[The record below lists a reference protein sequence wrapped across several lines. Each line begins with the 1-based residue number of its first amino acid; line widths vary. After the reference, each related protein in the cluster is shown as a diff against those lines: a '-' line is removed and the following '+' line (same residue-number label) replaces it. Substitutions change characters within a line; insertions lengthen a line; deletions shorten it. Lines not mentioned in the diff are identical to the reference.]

1 MAKLS
6 DVYKTKNNREIVL
19 DAFQANVFE
28 ATIEKFKAE
37 GVGGDDIFE
46 ETYVLQKEIAE
57 YITGNISSGGG
68 AIGGLAVQT
77 YNYILGIE
85 TVVAAAPT
93 PIVEPTP
100 EPELP
105 PVDESPVMPD
115 LPPQLIDVVKPP
127 KPKPNRPYRPLKPFK
142 PVRPFKPAVNVNPRP
157 IPKPRPVFTG
167 ATSGGGRNPFFPNF
181 GNLGGFKGLSGLGNF
196 GNFGE
201 TRGGSRPRNRGFFSK
216 FR

>member
-57 YITGNISSGGG
+57 YITGNIASGGG

-85 TVVAAAPT
+85 TITAAAPT
-93 PIVEPTP
+93 PIVETP
-100 EPELP
+100 IEEELP
-105 PVDESPVMPD
+105 PLEEIMPD
-115 LPPQLIDVVKPP
+115 LPPMESPVAVKP
-127 KPKPNRPYRPLKPFK
+127 PKPNRPYTPIKPFK
-142 PVRPFKPAVNVNPRP
+142 PVRPFKPAVNVSPR
-157 IPKPRPVFTG
+157 PKPRPRPVIRGG
-167 ATSGGGRNPFFPNF
+167 ATSGGGRNPFFPNRIN
-181 GNLGGFKGLSGLGNF
+181 GF
-196 GNFGE
+196 GNFGSFGE
-201 TRGGSRPRNRGFFSK
+201 NRGGTRPRNRSFFSK

>member
-85 TVVAAAPT
+85 TVVAAAPS
-93 PIVEPTP
+93 PIVEAPI
-100 EPELP
+100 EPDLP
-105 PVDESPVMPD
+105 PLEEIMPD
-115 LPPQLIDVVKPP
+115 LPPLVQESPVVRPPKKPP
-127 KPKPNRPYRPLKPFK
+127 ISIYKPLKPFK
-142 PVRPFKPAVNVNPRP
+142 PARPFKPAVNVSPR
-157 IPKPRPVFTG
+157 PKPRPVIRGG
-167 ATSGGGRNPFFPNF
+167 ATSGGNSNPFFPNF
-181 GNLGGFKGLSGLGNF
+181 GNLGGLRGLNGFGNF

-201 TRGGSRPRNRGFFSK
+201 NRGGSRPRNRGFFSK
-216 FR
+216 FM